1 MLIKARGVPIW
12 IQCLEALLRLLP
24 QNHRLVPEIHR
35 NLKNRRKGYNGEKS
49 SDYYASLLDQ
59 KEFLILH
66 DLTLFHKKLHF
77 QIDTLILTTRFFL
90 IIEIKSLE
98 GELFFNHMTC
108 QLTVSRH
115 ETVTG
120 TDNPLIQALNH
131 CTQLRGWLET
141 HKLKQ
146 MPIEHLAIIS
156 NSRSVIR
163 CSNYE
168 TARHVGTDK
177 SLPLKV
183 MELSKRYK
191 EELFTD
197 KELKKIAK
205 AFKKAHSPQP
215 INIMGF
221 YKLKREE
228 LLKYIACPN
237 CGCRPMVRVRGLWH
251 CEKCFAYSKDAHVEV
266 ITDHLLVKGNRIT
279 NKECRDLLGISSVKL
294 ANKLL
299 TGMNL
304 HKEGNTRNRSYSL
317 KLPSH
322 LK

>member
-24 QNHRLVPEIHR
+24 QDHRLIPDIRR
-35 NLKNRRKGYNGEKS
+35 NLKYRQKGYKGEKS

-66 DLTLFHKKLHF
+66 DLTLVHKKLRF
-77 QIDTLILTTRFFL
+77 QSDTLILTARFFL

-98 GELFFNHMTC
+98 GELFFNNETG

-120 TDNPLIQALNH
+120 ADNPLIQALNH
-131 CTQLRGWLET
+131 CIQLRGWLEDR
-141 HKLKQ
+141 KINEI
-146 MPIEHLAIIS
+146 PIEHLAIIS
-156 NSRSVIR
+156 NPRAVIR

-191 EELFTD
+191 KELLTE

-221 YKLKREE
+221 YKLKHDE
-228 LLKYIACPN
+228 LLKYIACTN
-237 CGCRPMVRVRGLWH
+237 CGFRPMVRVRGLWH
-251 CEKCFAYSKDAHVEV
+251 CVNCFANSKAAHVEV

-279 NKECRDLLGISSVKL
+279 NRECRDLLGITSVKL

-304 HKEGNTRNRSYSL
+304 HKEGNTRSRSYSL
-317 KLPSH
+317 KLQ
-322 LK
+322 